1 MADKKE
7 DGKLT
12 NWQVPR
18 SPEGQAIDALASAQ
32 PLDLNGAK
40 YKDFAKVH
48 EGDLQAAIDRT
59 IAKQEAA
66 RGVKFD
72 STAPAKQEP
81 NLKGINDERPK
92 EYWTP
97 PRIGRR

>member
-1 MADKKE
+1 MADEKRE
-7 DGKLT
+7 IKLT

-18 SPEGQAIDALASAQ
+18 SAEGQKIDAQKQAP
-32 PLDLNGAK
+32 PLDLDGPK
-40 YKDFAKVH
+40 YKDIGKIH
-48 EGDLQAAIDRT
+48 EGTTEDAIERT

-66 RGVKFD
+66 RGVAINQPEQPKI
-72 STAPAKQEP
+72 
-81 NLKGINDERPK
+81 NLSASVVDDRKDK

>member
-1 MADKKE
+1 MADEKKE
-7 DGKLT
+7 IRLT

-18 SPEGQAIDALASAQ
+18 SAEGQKIDAFKQAP
-32 PLDLNGAK
+32 PLDLNGPK
-40 YKDFAKVH
+40 YQDVGKIH
-48 EGDLQAAIDRT
+48 HGDLQAAIDRT

-66 RGVKFD
+66 RGVAID
-72 STAPAKQEP
+72 QAPAPEQDY

-97 PRIGRR
+97 PRIGKR